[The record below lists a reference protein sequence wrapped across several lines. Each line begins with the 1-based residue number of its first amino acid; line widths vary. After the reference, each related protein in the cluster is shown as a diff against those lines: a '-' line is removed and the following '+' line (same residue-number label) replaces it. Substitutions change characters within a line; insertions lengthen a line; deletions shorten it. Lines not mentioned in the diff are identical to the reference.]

1 MSGMFFQ
8 VCKGQCIPLR
18 QRILPRQDHPDG
30 AFRPGQLDKIAAGQ
44 RRGRNDQIAVIVA
57 VAAAALVVR
66 VAVVV
71 QLQFRV
77 QALELREKVR
87 RQLLQKAHEIPDA
100 QLGLG
105 VEAVEL

>member
-1 MSGMFFQ
+1 M
-8 VCKGQCIPLR
+8 
-18 QRILPRQDHPDG
+18 
-30 AFRPGQLDKIAAGQ
+30 
-44 RRGRNDQIAVIVA
+44 
-57 VAAAALVVR
+57 
-66 VAVVV
+66 VV